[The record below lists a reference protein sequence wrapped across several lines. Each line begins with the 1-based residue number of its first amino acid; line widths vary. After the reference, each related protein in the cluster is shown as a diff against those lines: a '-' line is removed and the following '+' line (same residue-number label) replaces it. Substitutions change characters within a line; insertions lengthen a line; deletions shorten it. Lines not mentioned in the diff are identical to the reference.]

1 MEQSMPESCPAFP
14 DGHHDLL
21 KRTVKIVVSHISN
34 NKIPVQDMGKLIKS
48 VYDALNGAHSV
59 EHEQE
64 PQKKPAVPVNRSVF
78 PEYIICLEDGV
89 RRKMLKRYLR
99 TFHGMTVDEY
109 RKRWGLPQHYPMVAP
124 NYAIRRSSI
133 ARQAGLGQTV
143 MHDSTDRTGPDN

>member
-1 MEQSMPESCPAFP
+1 MRPSLCS
-14 DGHHDLL
+14 
-21 KRTVKIVVSHISN
+21 KRRVKIRSTNQQATRKKEPINGSS
-34 NKIPVQDMGKLIKS
+34 IP
-48 VYDALNGAHSV
+48 
-59 EHEQE
+59 
-64 PQKKPAVPVNRSVF
+64 PPAIPVNRSVF

-143 MHDSTDRTGPDN
+143 THDSTDRTGPDN